1 VIHFE
6 ILAAGIHPA
15 ISHQVEKGNVM
26 LRWILAFA
34 MAAAACGHAAAQSA
48 VERGSYLVNTIMTC
62 ANCHSPKGPPAAV
75 AGKDYSGGLRFNEPP
90 FDVTAPNITPDK
102 ETGIG
107 AWSDAELKKFLATG
121 IKPDGVKAAPIMPYE
136 FYTVLTARD
145 LDALVAYLKSV
156 PPVRREM
163 PLPEY
168 RRASKPET
176 PTYTGAP
183 MTDADMTDKLS
194 RGRYLLSISHCLE
207 CHTPEG
213 PSAEHDFAGST
224 GKGGRTFKGPWGE
237 SKSVN
242 ITSHP
247 VSGLGQWS
255 DDEIKRAIP
264 QGIARDGRK
273 LKPPMAYPAYA
284 TMTAQDLDAVVAF
297 VRTIPPLE

>member
-1 VIHFE
+1 
-6 ILAAGIHPA
+6 
-15 ISHQVEKGNVM
+15 M
-26 LRWILAFA
+26 
-34 MAAAACGHAAAQSA
+34 
-48 VERGSYLVNTIMTC
+48 
-62 ANCHSPKGPPAAV
+62 NCHDCHTPRGPSGLDLSRAL
-75 AGKDYSGGLRFNEPP
+75 SGGPQT
-90 FDVTAPNITPDK
+90 FDEADYKVVGSNITPDK

-107 AWSDAELKKFLATG
+107 NWSDAELKKFLVTG
-121 IKPDGVKAAPIMPYE
+121 IKPNGVKAAPIMPYE

-145 LDALVAYLKSV
+145 LDALVAYLRSV

-163 PLPEY
+163 PMPEY

-176 PTYTGAP
+176 PTYAGAQ
-183 MTDADMTDKLS
+183 MTDADMSDKLS

-213 PSAEHDFAGST
+213 PSAEHDFATAT

-247 VSGLGQWS
+247 TSGLGQWS
-255 DDEIKRAIP
+255 DDEIKRAIT

-273 LKPPMAYPAYA
+273 LKPPMAYAAYA

-297 VRTIPPLE
+297 VRTMPPLE

>member
-1 VIHFE
+1 MRIALG
-6 ILAAGIHPA
+6 LALAVLVSPA
-15 ISHQVEKGNVM
+15 LGET
-26 LRWILAFA
+26 L
-34 MAAAACGHAAAQSA
+34 
-48 VERGSYLVNTIMTC
+48 VERGAYLVNSVM
-62 ANCHSPKGPPAAV
+62 NCHGCHTPRGPNGLDLSRAL
-75 AGKDYSGGLRFNEPP
+75 SGGPQV
-90 FDVTAPNITPDK
+90 FDETDYKVVGSNITPDK

-107 AWSDAELKKFLATG
+107 SWSDAELKKFFITG

-145 LDALVAYLKSV
+145 LDALVAYLRSV

-176 PTYTGAP
+176 PTYVGAQ
-183 MTDADMTDKLS
+183 MTDTDMTDRLS

-213 PSAEHDFAGST
+213 PSAEHDFATAT

-247 VSGLGQWS
+247 VAGLGRWS
-255 DDEIKRAIP
+255 DDEIKRAIT
-264 QGIARDGRK
+264 QGVARDGRK
-273 LKPPMAYPAYA
+273 LKPPMAYAAYA
-284 TMTAQDLDAVVAF
+284 TMSAQDLDAIVAF
-297 VRTIPPLE
+297 VRTMPPKE